1 MKNIVNLCRKNNKVI
16 IALAFIML
24 LSTINTIEGILFSEF
39 GFGFYLLTVEFISLI
54 ITIFFIHFIMCMV
67 DEGKCATMK
76 KD

>member
-1 MKNIVNLCRKNNKVI
+1 MKKIMNLCMKNNKVI
-16 IALAFIML
+16 ISLMFIMV
-24 LSTINTIEGILFSEF
+24 LSTINTLEGILYSEF
-39 GFGFYLLTVEFISLI
+39 GFSYFFLLTEFISLI